1 MTGIRETGSDKYSVC
16 PIDLSNLKSKV
27 AEAIELCNGNNEC
40 LVKLEQVLSEATE
53 LCTGA
58 IAQINSDTSIIPKP

>member
-1 MTGIRETGSDKYSVC
+1 MTEIKESRSDKRCIC

-27 AEAIELCNGNNEC
+27 AEAIELCGGDIDC
-40 LVKLEQVLSEATE
+40 LAKLDQVLSEATE

-58 IAQINSDTSIIPKP
+58 ISQINSDTSSKN

>member
-1 MTGIRETGSDKYSVC
+1 MAEKKEGRSEQYSVC

-27 AEAIELCNGNNEC
+27 AEAIELCQGDAEC
-40 LVKLEQVLSEATE
+40 LVKLNQVLSEATE

-58 IAQINSDTSIIPKP
+58 ISQIDSDTSRKN